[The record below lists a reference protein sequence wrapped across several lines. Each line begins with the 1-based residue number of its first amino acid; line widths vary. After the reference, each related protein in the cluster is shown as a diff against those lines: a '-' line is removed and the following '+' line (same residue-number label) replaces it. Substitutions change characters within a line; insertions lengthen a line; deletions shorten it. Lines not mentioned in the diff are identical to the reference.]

1 MAKLGAKTYQNRV
14 TTGFTRLKIDLICRD
29 LSMFCVSM
37 LLLANIYQVIE
48 YEICRSNWV
57 NINV

>member
-14 TTGFTRLKIDLICRD
+14 TTGFTRLKIDFICRD

-37 LLLANIYQVIE
+37 LLLANIYRVIE
-48 YEICRSNWV
+48 CKIDARTG
-57 NINV
+57 